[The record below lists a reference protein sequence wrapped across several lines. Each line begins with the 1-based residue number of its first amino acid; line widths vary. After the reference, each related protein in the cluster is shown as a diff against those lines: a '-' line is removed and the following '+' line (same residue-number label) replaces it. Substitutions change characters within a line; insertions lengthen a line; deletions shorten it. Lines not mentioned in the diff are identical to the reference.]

1 MLPSPAMDPTSR
13 AFLATP
19 PAPLRD
25 ETADAPL
32 PRRIWEVEPDALFV
46 VVGVLLDRDELNI
59 LHDGGSRPLGGLR
72 DDVLLATVVS
82 GCSVPGAFAESVERL
97 LDQRTRCLR
106 RHLGTC
112 PMAELAGWW
121 LGARERATGEELGA
135 LLWSLACDRR
145 WVIGGLFERV
155 RGDIC
160 VRALRLLGR
169 RRNGRASS
177 LHSIPAAGAMG
188 PVVIA

>member
-1 MLPSPAMDPTSR
+1 MLPSPAMDPNSR

-19 PAPLRD
+19 PAASRD
-25 ETADAPL
+25 ETGDAPL
-32 PRRIWEVEPDALFV
+32 CRRIWEVEPDALFV
-46 VVGVLLDRDELNI
+46 VVGVLLDREELKAI
-59 LHDGGSRPLGGLR
+59 LHDAESGPLGGLR

-169 RRNGRASS
+169 RRTGRASS
-177 LHSIPAAGAMG
+177 LHSIPSIGSMC
-188 PVVIA
+188 P